1 MSQKY
6 MRQWL
11 ENKMV
16 STEMLKFP
24 VIGYDKING
33 KTMDNWGG
41 VDEKNTGS
49 KEDQE
54 MKVSKDG

>member
-1 MSQKY
+1 MY
-6 MRQWL
+6 EAVL

-54 MKVSKDG
+54 KKVSKDG